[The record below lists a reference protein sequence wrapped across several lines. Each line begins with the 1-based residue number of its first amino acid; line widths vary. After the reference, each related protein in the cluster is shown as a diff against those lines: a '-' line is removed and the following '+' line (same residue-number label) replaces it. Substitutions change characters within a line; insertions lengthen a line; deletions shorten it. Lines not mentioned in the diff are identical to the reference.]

1 MDSGSGRCCFGSAT
15 FRGSVLCVEGH
26 GSCEIAEGAERKLL
40 CIARLSAGPEL
51 KAHKEKI
58 ESGCERLGCSLY
70 VVPDDWDTDRM
81 LRHSIRFVRSV
92 YMSGSSQLS

>member
-15 FRGSVLCVEGH
+15 FRGSVLCVEGP
-26 GSCEIAEGAERKLL
+26 SFSEIAEGAERKLL